1 MKKLILA
8 AAVTAAFTGSF
19 AYAEDAAPAAAPTPD
34 NVVAYNIGLAS
45 DYRYRGISQSR
56 FQPALQGGVDYTN
69 NPTGLY
75 AGTWLSTIKWI
86 KDTLLVGGNPNGK
99 GPVEWD
105 LYGGKRGDIGG
116 GFNYDVGG
124 LYYYYPTNNY
134 NSVPP
139 NTNANTFELY
149 GQIGYGTA
157 YIKYSDSLTTL
168 FGNVDSKNSGY
179 LDLGWNPDVGAGF
192 TLNLHVGHQKVA
204 GSGEA
209 AAGVSNNLY
218 SYTDWKIGVSKTVD
232 QLAGITFSLAAV
244 GTNAREHNPYATP
257 VGIPAYSSPSF
268 KNLGKNGVVLTAV
281 KTF

>member
-1 MKKLILA
+1 MKYLIL
-8 AAVTAAFTGSF
+8 VTSAIASLLGSC
-19 AYAEDAAPAAAPTPD
+19 AYADDAAPAVAPTPD
-34 NVVAYNIGLAS
+34 NVIAPNIGIAS

-86 KDTLLVGGNPNGK
+86 KDGLLVSGNTNGK

-105 LYGGKRGDIGG
+105 LYGGKRGNIGG
-116 GFNYDVGG
+116 GFSYDVGG

-134 NSVPP
+134 SSVSP
-139 NTNANTFELY
+139 NANANTFELY
-149 GQIGYGTA
+149 GQVGYSTA
-157 YIKYSDSLTTL
+157 YIKYSHSLTNL
-168 FGNVDSKNSGY
+168 FGTYDSKNSGY
-179 LDLGWNPDVGAGF
+179 LDLTWNPDIGSGF

-209 AAGVSNNLY
+209 APGVSNDLY
-218 SYTDWKIGVSKTVD
+218 SYTDWKVGVSKTVD
-232 QLAGITFSLAAV
+232 QIAGITFGLAV
-244 GTNAREHNPYATP
+244 IGTNANKHNPYATP
-257 VGIPAYSSPSF
+257 ANIPAYSSPNYKS
-268 KNLGKNGVVLTAV
+268 LGRNGLVLTAV

>member
-19 AYAEDAAPAAAPTPD
+19 AHAEDAAPAAAPTPD
-34 NVVAYNIGLAS
+34 NVVAYNIGIAS
-45 DYRYRGISQSR
+45 DYRYRGISQTR

-75 AGTWLSTIKWI
+75 LGTWLSTIKWI
-86 KDTLLVGGNPNGK
+86 KDNVLEVNGMTNGK

-116 GFNYDVGG
+116 GFSYDVGG

-134 NSVPP
+134 SNYSP

-149 GQIGYGTA
+149 GQIGYGPG
-157 YIKYSDSLTTL
+157 YIKYSNSMTTL
-168 FGNVDSKNSGY
+168 FGNVNSKNSGY
-179 LDLGWNPDVGAGF
+179 LDISVNPDLGNGY
-192 TLNLHVGHQKVA
+192 TLNLHAGHQQVK
-204 GSGEA
+204 GSGEFA
-209 AAGVSNNLY
+209 TGMSNSIY
-218 SYTDWKIGVSKTVD
+218 SYTDWKIGVSKTFDPV
-232 QLAGITFSLAAV
+232 GITVALAAI
-244 GTNAREHNPYATP
+244 GTNAKSTGTTPPFAYA
-257 VGIPAYSSPSF
+257 SPSG
-268 KNLGKNGVVLTAV
+268 KNLGKNGAVLTVV